1 MLTIGK
7 RMTWDDIIKQYPDKW
22 VAFSSYNGW
31 GPDVDDGVVEV
42 VLSDEEYIEHRIAHI
57 RDGWFYK
64 YTTDDIESGGCV
76 GYLSGEDGG
85 YTVI

>member
-31 GPDVDDGVVEV
+31 GPDVDDGVIEV
-42 VLSDEEYIEHRIAHI
+42 VLSDEEYILNTE
-57 RDGWFYK
+57 
-64 YTTDDIESGGCV
+64 
-76 GYLSGEDGG
+76 
-85 YTVI
+85 

>member
-1 MLTIGK
+1 MLIIGK
-7 RMTWDDIIKQYPDKW
+7 RMTWDDIVKQYPDKW

-31 GPDVDDGVVEV
+31 GPDVDDGIIEI
-42 VLSDEEYIEHRIAHI
+42 VLSDDEYPEYRASHL

-64 YTTDDIESGGCV
+64 RTTDNVDFGGFI
-76 GYLSGEDGG
+76 SGEDGG

>member
-31 GPDVDDGVVEV
+31 D
-42 VLSDEEYIEHRIAHI
+42 RM
-57 RDGWFYK
+57 
-64 YTTDDIESGGCV
+64 
-76 GYLSGEDGG
+76 
-85 YTVI
+85 

>member
-1 MLTIGK
+1 M
-7 RMTWDDIIKQYPDKW
+7 

-31 GPDVDDGVVEV
+31 GPDVDDGIIEI
-42 VLSDEEYIEHRIAHI
+42 VLSDDEYPEYRASHL

-64 YTTDDIESGGCV
+64 RTTDNVDFGGFI
-76 GYLSGEDGG
+76 SGEDGG